1 MLTTTSSSR
10 TSSVQ
15 WLIESR
21 PPSLTWA
28 RPSPQQSNQPPL
40 DLIDHEFDHA
50 YETAANHRGLRVS
63 TVKARWAARPRP
75 GLPDAQEWSTTLALA
90 VIQALV
96 GRRPVAQLNRWMVE
110 EVLAAIKI
118 CQRRSLSL
126 HGRAAVPTALR
137 SVHIQH
143 PDPDVAEV
151 SVHVAIGKRSA
162 AMAFRLEVLG
172 DRWLCTAL
180 ELGSAPSRPVG
191 SGLGHDRRLD

>member
-28 RPSPQQSNQPPL
+28 RPAPQQSNQPPL

-50 YETAANHRGLRVS
+50 DDTAANHRGVRVS
-63 TVKARWAARPRP
+63 TVKARGAARPRP
-75 GLPDAQEWSTTLALA
+75 GLPDAQGWSTTLTLA

-96 GRRPVAQLNRWMVE
+96 GQRPVSQLNRWVVD
-110 EVLAAIKI
+110 EVLVAIGMY
-118 CQRRSLSL
+118 QRRSLAL
-126 HGRAAVPTALR
+126 HGRIAIPTAVR
-137 SVHIQH
+137 SVRVQH
-143 PDPDVAEV
+143 PDPQVAEV
-151 SVHVAIGKRSA
+151 AVHVAIGKRSA
-162 AMAFRLEVLG
+162 AMAFRLEALG

-180 ELGSAPSRPVG
+180 ELGLRMESHESAA
-191 SGLGHDRRLD
+191 

>member
-1 MLTTTSSSR
+1 MLATTSSSR

-28 RPSPQQSNQPPL
+28 RLSPQQSNQPTL

-50 YETAANHRGLRVS
+50 DDTAVNHRGVRVS

-96 GRRPVAQLNRWMVE
+96 GLRPVAQAIFCKPDLANRLVTS
-110 EVLAAIKI
+110 I
-118 CQRRSLSL
+118 
-126 HGRAAVPTALR
+126 AV
-137 SVHIQH
+137 SHI
-143 PDPDVAEV
+143 V
-151 SVHVAIGKRSA
+151 G
-162 AMAFRLEVLG
+162 
-172 DRWLCTAL
+172 
-180 ELGSAPSRPVG
+180 PVTM
-191 SGLGHDRRLD
+191 

>member
-1 MLTTTSSSR
+1 MLTTTSSSG

-28 RPSPQQSNQPPL
+28 RPAPQQSNQPPL

-50 YETAANHRGLRVS
+50 DDTAANHRGVRVS

-96 GRRPVAQLNRWMVE
+96 GRRPVAHANFHEDDIATR
-110 EVLAAIKI
+110 
-118 CQRRSLSL
+118 
-126 HGRAAVPTALR
+126 
-137 SVHIQH
+137 
-143 PDPDVAEV
+143 
-151 SVHVAIGKRSA
+151 
-162 AMAFRLEVLG
+162 
-172 DRWLCTAL
+172 
-180 ELGSAPSRPVG
+180 
-191 SGLGHDRRLD
+191 

>member
-40 DLIDHEFDHA
+40 DLIDQEFDHA
-50 YETAANHRGLRVS
+50 DDTAANHRGVRVS

-96 GRRPVAQLNRWMVE
+96 GRRPVAHPNRSKRA
-110 EVLAAIKI
+110 LA
-118 CQRRSLSL
+118 CTGSLRRR
-126 HGRAAVPTALR
+126 GPRLR
-137 SVHIQH
+137 H
-143 PDPDVAEV
+143 P
-151 SVHVAIGKRSA
+151 
-162 AMAFRLEVLG
+162 VLG
-172 DRWLCTAL
+172 QPCVRLSAGGATNLGQGATILRWVTRI
-180 ELGSAPSRPVG
+180 ELAPSAWKTK
-191 SGLGHDRRLD
+191 SEGLWLGGFLTCKEKADPE